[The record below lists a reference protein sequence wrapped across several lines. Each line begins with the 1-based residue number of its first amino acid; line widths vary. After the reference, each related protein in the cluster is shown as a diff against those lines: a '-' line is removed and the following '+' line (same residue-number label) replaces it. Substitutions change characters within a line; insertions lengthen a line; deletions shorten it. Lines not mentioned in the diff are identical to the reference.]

1 MIDNNKQPINAK
13 SGELF
18 LGINPKMANRH
29 GLITGATGTGKT
41 CTLQN
46 LAETFSA
53 MGIPVFATDIKGD
66 LSGVA
71 KAGGGNV
78 HFEKSIADNNLTQ
91 MGFSYQGFPVAFW
104 DLFGEQGHF
113 LRTSVSEMGP
123 ILLARILEL
132 NDTQSDVLNIV
143 FRIADD
149 QGLLLIDLKDLRKML
164 EEVGNNRAQYTT
176 AYGNISTAT
185 IGAIQRGLLTLEDQG
200 GDKFFGEP
208 SIDIFDFLQ
217 TREGKG
223 VINILA
229 SDKII
234 NSPKIYSSFLL
245 YLLSE
250 LYEQLPEVGDIDKP
264 KLVFF
269 FDEAH
274 LLFNDINKSLQDR
287 IEQTVRLIRS
297 KGVGVY
303 FCSQSPCDIPDA
315 ILAQMGNRVQHAL
328 RAYTPRDQK
337 AVSVAAETFRPNP
350 AFDTKAVISQL
361 AVGEALVSFLDE
373 QGIPSMVQRSIILP
387 PQGQAGALTADER
400 RQIVQSTADLYGQYD
415 LVQDRES
422 AYEVLLSRF
431 QQLQEQKEAEEQQKN
446 IEKQQ
451 QAEAKALAAKQK
463 EEERQRKEEERRI
476 KEAERQRKAEEREA
490 AAAERQRKREKDQS
504 ILGSIEKMAATK
516 AKRELVNSVFKLG
529 RNLLGGLL
537 KGKK

>member
-1 MIDNNKQPINAK
+1 MIDNNGQIINAK
-13 SGELF
+13 SGDLF
-18 LGINPKMANRH
+18 LGIVPKMATRH

-46 LAETFSA
+46 MAETFSA

-66 LSGVA
+66 LSGAA

-78 HFEKSIADNNLTQ
+78 HFEKSIADNHLDQ
-91 MGFSYQGFPVAFW
+91 MGFQYQGSPVAFW
-104 DLFGEQGHF
+104 DIFGEQGHS
-113 LRTSVSEMGP
+113 LRTTVSEMGP
-123 ILLARILEL
+123 ILLSRILDL

-149 QGLLLIDLKDLRKML
+149 QGLLLLDLKDLRKML

-185 IGAIQRGLLTLEDQG
+185 VGAIQRGLLALQDQG

-208 SIDIFDFLQ
+208 AIDIFDLLQ
-217 TREGKG
+217 SQNGKG

-234 NSPKIYSSFLL
+234 NSPKIYTSFLL

-250 LYEQLPEVGDIDKP
+250 LYEQLPEVGDLDKP

-274 LLFNDINKSLQDR
+274 LLFNDINKALQEK
-287 IEQTVRLIRS
+287 IEQIVRLIRS
-297 KGVGVY
+297 KGVGIY
-303 FCSQSPCDIPDA
+303 FCTQNPIDIPDT
-315 ILAQMGNRVQHAL
+315 ILGQMGNRVQHAL

-337 AVSVAAETFRPNP
+337 AVNVAADTFRPNP
-350 AFDTKAVISQL
+350 DFDTKAVITEL
-361 AVGEALVSFLDE
+361 GVGEALVSFLDE
-373 QGIPSMVQRSIILP
+373 KGIPNMVQRAIILP
-387 PQGQAGALTADER
+387 PQGQAGALTMDER
-400 RQIVQSTADLYGQYD
+400 QQIIRNTNDMYGHYD
-415 LVQDRES
+415 KLEDRES
-422 AYEVLLSRF
+422 AFEILSARLAQM
-431 QQLQEQKEAEEQQKN
+431 QQEKE
-446 IEKQQ
+446 
-451 QAEAKALAAKQK
+451 EAAQLK
-463 EEERQRKEEERRI
+463 EEERIRKEEERKQ

-490 AAAERQRKREKDQS
+490 AAAERQKKREKDQS

-516 AKRELVNSVFKLG
+516 AKRELVNTAFKLG